1 MYLGINIALE
11 NIFHEWLDSTS
22 LKSFTLQWIF
32 HRSKFNI
39 TYTKKKKK
47 LRQKHLK
54 IKVKFS
60 N

>member
-47 LRQKHLK
+47 KTSAKTFENKSK
-54 IKVKFS
+54 IF
-60 N
+60 

>member
-47 LRQKHLK
+47 TSAKTFENKSK
-54 IKVKFS
+54 IF
-60 N
+60 